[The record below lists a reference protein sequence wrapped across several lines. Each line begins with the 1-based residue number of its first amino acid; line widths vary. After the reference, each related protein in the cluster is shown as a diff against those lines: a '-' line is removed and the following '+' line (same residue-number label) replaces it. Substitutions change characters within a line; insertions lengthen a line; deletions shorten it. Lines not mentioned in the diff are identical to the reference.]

1 MKEFFGFGYQAIPL
15 FSWFYVPILL
25 LYTRNKPYSNIISAY
40 FVSSIGFSTGFLG
53 TFRATIDG
61 ARFPLAWF
69 LLITSFIL
77 NIILII
83 TLTAERYVTSHSQ
96 CIYKRVLLFPAVWT
110 GLWFLVGRLGP
121 LGDYPSLSTVLIQWS
136 DFSQIASLGGRSV
149 LDFIVAVSGTIV
161 FEFSSFPIQAL
172 SMSDGLSS
180 VLLADSEVDE
190 EYTADEQNTSRKR
203 QYISLLVHP
212 ITIYSVILTLA
223 FTYGGFCVNVR
234 PNSLYQ
240 VTYPEYIPK
249 TVPVG
254 CVVGPGD
261 TYPELQTDHDV
272 WFNKSAELVGDGAK
286 LVIWSEIT
294 TVVENL
300 EDEQVFIQRARDFA
314 LLHKVYLGVT
324 YSLSGPIKKNKFVL
338 VTKTGDI
345 GIDYNKAHPVPGVET
360 QAAGPNVLQY
370 IDTEEFGRIGG
381 AICFD
386 FNFANFIGQASTH
399 KVDVMLQPS
408 WTWGP
413 IGTYHQQGNI
423 LRPVENGFTLFRCVS
438 QGVSGIFE
446 PTLNGVF
453 NQKVASNN
461 VEKYV
466 FYLPIQK
473 RLVTLYSYIGDFFGY
488 VCLMA
493 SVVLLVTTYRDSRR
507 LHQLSI

>member
-1 MKEFFGFGYQAIPL
+1 MSGFL
-15 FSWFYVPILL
+15 VLD
-25 LYTRNKPYSNIISAY
+25 TKPFHYSLGFIAY

-53 TFRATIDG
+53 TFRTSIDG
-61 ARFPLAWF
+61 PRFPLAWF
-69 LLITSFIL
+69 LLITSLIL

-83 TLTAERYVTSHSQ
+83 TLSAERYVTSRSQ
-96 CIYKRVLLFPAVWT
+96 CIYKRVLLFPVVWT
-110 GLWFLVGRLGP
+110 GLWFLVGRFGP
-121 LGDYPSLSTVLIQWS
+121 LGDYPSLSTVLIIWS
-136 DFSQIASLGGRSV
+136 DFSQVASLGGRSL
-149 LDFIVAVSGTIV
+149 LDFIVAVSGTII
-161 FEFSSFPIQAL
+161 FEFSSFPMQAL
-172 SMSDGLSS
+172 FISDSPS
-180 VLLADSEVDE
+180 VLLANSEVHE
-190 EYTADEQNTSRKR
+190 EYTADEPNTSTSRKR
-203 QYISLLVHP
+203 QCISLLVHP
-212 ITIYSVILTLA
+212 ITIYSIILTLV
-223 FTYGGFCVNVR
+223 FTYGGLYVNVR

-261 TYPELQTDHDV
+261 TYPELQADHDV
-272 WFNKSAELVGDGAK
+272 WFKKSAELVGDGAK

-300 EDEQVFIQRARDFA
+300 EEEEIFIQRARDFA

-324 YSLSGPIKKNKFVL
+324 YSLSGPVKKNKFVL
-338 VTKTGDI
+338 VTKSGDI
-345 GIDYNKAHPVPGVET
+345 GIDYNKAHPVPGVVKS
-360 QAAGPNVLQY
+360 AGPNTLQY
-370 IDTEEFGRIGG
+370 IDTEEFGRVGG

-386 FNFANFIGQASTH
+386 FNFADFIGQASTH

-473 RLVTLYSYIGDFFGY
+473 RLVTLYAYIGDLFGY
-488 VCLMA
+488 ICLIA
-493 SVVLLVTTYRDSRR
+493 SVVLLISTYRDSRR